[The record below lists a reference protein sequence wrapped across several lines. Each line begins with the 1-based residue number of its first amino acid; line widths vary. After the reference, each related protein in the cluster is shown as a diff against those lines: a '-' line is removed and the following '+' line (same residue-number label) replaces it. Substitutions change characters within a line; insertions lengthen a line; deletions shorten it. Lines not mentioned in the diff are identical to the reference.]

1 MAHLHKRFTD
11 SQVKALL
18 ERYGKGEIERKYIEQ
33 IFGIK
38 RRRFCELVK
47 KYKEDPN
54 TFTIKYKRA
63 KPTRKIDKEIEKN
76 IFTELKTEKD
86 LIDAEDNTIW
96 NYNYSYLKDILKEK
110 YNNKVSLPT
119 LIDRAKKGG
128 FYINKPKS
136 KAHDREVVEA
146 NP

>member
-18 ERYGKGEIERKYIEQ
+18 ERYRKGEIERKYIEQ

-47 KYKEDPN
+47 KYREDPN

-63 KPTRKIDKEIEKN
+63 KPTRKIDKDIEKN
-76 IFTELKTEKD
+76 ILAELKIQK
-86 LIDAEDNTIW
+86 
-96 NYNYSYLKDILKEK
+96 
-110 YNNKVSLPT
+110 
-119 LIDRAKKGG
+119 
-128 FYINKPKS
+128 
-136 KAHDREVVEA
+136 
-146 NP
+146 